1 MRPVLPILVAI
12 PLLAALA
19 MPAAASEVTRVKS
32 IKTNGV
38 ASIVLEAGVGQ
49 VRIEPGSGA
58 EIDARVTIRAKRNTG
73 IFSSLP
79 DVQKLDISAT
89 TRGDQLTLKVD
100 SKNIEEEWLV
110 RVPKMTLSSLEL
122 KLGVGDARVGIP
134 AKRVEVDVGVGDV
147 NLDVP
152 SGAIRVQLGTGN
164 ASVRTSIANAGK
176 IDGKTGVGSV
186 SLKGLEGTVKGSTV
200 GGSVTGT
207 GRGEQPLEG
216 RVGVGDLDIVLT
228 E

>member
-1 MRPVLPILVAI
+1 MRTVLPILAAL
-12 PLLAALA
+12 PLLSATAL
-19 MPAAASEVTRVKS
+19 PAAASEVTRTKA
-32 IKTNGV
+32 IKVEGI
-38 ASIVLEAGVGQ
+38 ASIVLQAGVGQ
-49 VRIEPGSGA
+49 VRIEPGSGEA
-58 EIDARVTIRAKRNTG
+58 IDARVTIRAKRNTG

-89 TRGDQLTLKVD
+89 TRGDQLTLSVD

-110 RVPKMTLSSLEL
+110 RVPKMNLSSLEV
-122 KLGVGDARVGIP
+122 KLGVGDARVSTP

-147 NLDVP
+147 NLDITA
-152 SGAIRVQLGTGN
+152 GAITVKLGTGN
-164 ASVRTSIANAGK
+164 ASIRTSIANAGT

-200 GGSVTGT
+200 GGSVTGK
-207 GRGEQPLEG
+207 GRGQQPLEG